1 MSSNHEL
8 MKEVIKHYG
17 KEIQTFVAIEEMS
30 ELMKELSKDMRGE
43 QNRDQIIEELADVY
57 IMLDQIQIMHD
68 IDLNDVFKVMN
79 KKCDRIRE
87 RIEHESV

>member
-17 KEIQTFVAIEEMS
+17 KTLQTFVAIEEMS
-30 ELMKELSKDMRGE
+30 ELMKELSKDARGE
-43 QNRDQIIEELADVY
+43 QNRDKIIEELADVY

-79 KKCDRIRE
+79 EKCDRIRE